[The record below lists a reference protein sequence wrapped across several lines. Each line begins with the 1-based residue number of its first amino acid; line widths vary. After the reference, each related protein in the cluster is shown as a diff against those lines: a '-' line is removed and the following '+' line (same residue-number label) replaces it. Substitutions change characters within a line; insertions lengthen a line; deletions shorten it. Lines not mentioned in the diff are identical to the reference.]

1 MELKIEEKLRDVLIP
16 LTDEKFTAL
25 EEDILRNGCIQ
36 PIIVWNGTIVDGHNR
51 YAICQK
57 HGIPFKTVEHDFADM
72 TEARLWVYT
81 SETNKRDATI
91 FQKCEMA
98 MRFKDDVESQ
108 AIQRILDGPNQKPSQ
123 NFGEDPHKRRT
134 DFILGKMAGVSSE
147 TMRMAIKLHDEAKEE
162 TLNKLRS
169 SDDLKISKAYGMEFK
184 KTTVRKSQPVVT
196 PAEGDLTDY
205 DASKNPYIGNP
216 EDLPGIKMIGAHGVH
231 VATMMED
238 VPESFPMVLTLFD
251 SVIENYLVSLEN
263 TFNQYTPGM
272 RTEEFDRVIDSR
284 LRDVTRKVNEMKKN
298 YKKQEDTNH
307 E

>member
-16 LTDEKFTAL
+16 LTDEKFAAL
-25 EEDILRNGCIQ
+25 EDDILRNGCIQ

-72 TEARLWVYT
+72 TEARLWIWSNMKNT
-81 SETNKRDATI
+81 REPTD
-91 FQKCEMA
+91 FQKCEIVMPFRDEIGSEA
-98 MRFKDDVESQ
+98 VKRVLAGVAVD
-108 AIQRILDGPNQKPSQ
+108 PSL
-123 NFGEDPHKRRT
+123 NLGEGHLERRT
-134 DFILGKMAGVSSE
+134 DSILGKMAGVSHDI
-147 TMRMAIKLHDEAKEE
+147 MRMAIKLHNEAGEE
-162 TLNKLRS
+162 TLCRLRTDNK
-169 SDDLKISKAYGMEFK
+169 LKISAAYKMEFGK
-184 KTTVRKSQPVVT
+184 GDVRKKLPIV

-216 EDLPGIKMIGAHGVH
+216 EELPGIKMIGAHGVH

-272 RTEEFDRVIDSR
+272 RTEEFDRVIESR
-284 LRDVTRKVNEMKKN
+284 LRDVTKKVNAMKKN
-298 YKKQEDTNH
+298 YKKQEDTDH

>member
-16 LTDEKFTAL
+16 LTNEKFAAL
-25 EEDILRNGCIQ
+25 EDDILRNGCIQ

-72 TEARLWVYT
+72 TEARLWIWSNMKNT
-81 SETNKRDATI
+81 REPTD
-91 FQKCEMA
+91 FQKCEMV
-98 MRFKDDVESQ
+98 MPFRD
-108 AIQRILDGPNQKPSQ
+108 AIGSEAVKRVLAGVAVDPSL
-123 NFGEDPHKRRT
+123 NLGEGHLERRT
-134 DFILGKMAGVSSE
+134 DSILGKMAGVSHDI
-147 TMRMAIKLHDEAKEE
+147 MRMAIKLHNEAGEE
-162 TLNKLRS
+162 TLCRLRTDNK
-169 SDDLKISKAYGMEFK
+169 LKISAAYKMEFGKGDARK
-184 KTTVRKSQPVVT
+184 KLPIV

-216 EDLPGIKMIGAHGVH
+216 EELPGIKMIGAHGVH

-272 RTEEFDRVIDSR
+272 RTEEFDRVIESR
-284 LRDVTRKVNEMKKN
+284 LRDVTKKVNAMKKN
-298 YKKQEDTNH
+298 YKKQEDTDH

>member
-1 MELKIEEKLRDVLIP
+1 MELRIEEKLRDVLIP
-16 LTDEKFTAL
+16 LADEKFAAL

-57 HGIPFKTVEHDFADM
+57 HGIPFKTVEHDFEDM
-72 TEARLWVYT
+72 TEARLWVWSNMKNT
-81 SETNKRDATI
+81 REPTD
-91 FQKCEMA
+91 FQKCEMVMSFRDVIGSGA
-98 MRFKDDVESQ
+98 MKRVLAGVAVD
-108 AIQRILDGPNQKPSQ
+108 PSL
-123 NFGEDPHKRRT
+123 NLGEGHMERRT
-134 DFILGKMAGVSSE
+134 DTILGKMAGVSHE
-147 TMRMAIKLHDEAKEE
+147 IMRMAIKLHDEADED
-162 TLNKLRS
+162 TLCQLRTDNK
-169 SDDLKISKAYGMEFK
+169 LKISAAYNKEFGKGNARK
-184 KTTVRKSQPVVT
+184 KPAIV

-216 EDLPGIKMIGAHGVH
+216 GDLPGIKMIGTHGVH

-272 RTEEFDRVIDSR
+272 RTEEFDRVIESR
-284 LRDVTRKVNEMKKN
+284 LRDVTKKVNAMKKN
-298 YKKQEDTNH
+298 YKKQEDTNN

>member
-16 LTDEKFTAL
+16 LTNEKFAAL
-25 EEDILRNGCIQ
+25 EDDILRNGCIQ

-72 TEARLWVYT
+72 TEARLWIWSNMKNT
-81 SETNKRDATI
+81 REPTD
-91 FQKCEMA
+91 FQKCEMVMPFRDEIGSEA
-98 MRFKDDVESQ
+98 VKRVLAGVAVD
-108 AIQRILDGPNQKPSQ
+108 PSL
-123 NFGEDPHKRRT
+123 NLGEGHLERRT
-134 DFILGKMAGVSSE
+134 DSILGKMAGVSHDI
-147 TMRMAIKLHDEAKEE
+147 MRMAIKLHNEAGEE
-162 TLNKLRS
+162 TLCRLRTDNK
-169 SDDLKISKAYGMEFK
+169 LKISAAYKMEFGKGDARK
-184 KTTVRKSQPVVT
+184 KLPIA

-216 EDLPGIKMIGAHGVH
+216 EELPGIKMIGAHGVH

-272 RTEEFDRVIDSR
+272 RTEEFDRVIESR
-284 LRDVTRKVNEMKKN
+284 LRDVTKKVNAMKKN
-298 YKKQEDTNH
+298 YKKQEDTDH

>member
-16 LTDEKFTAL
+16 LTNEKFAAL
-25 EEDILRNGCIQ
+25 EDDILRNGCIQ

-72 TEARLWVYT
+72 TEARLWIWSNMKNT
-81 SETNKRDATI
+81 REPTD
-91 FQKCEMA
+91 FQKCEMVMPFRDEIGSEA
-98 MRFKDDVESQ
+98 VKRVLAGVAVD
-108 AIQRILDGPNQKPSQ
+108 PSL
-123 NFGEDPHKRRT
+123 NLGEGHLERRT
-134 DFILGKMAGVSSE
+134 DSILGKMAGVSHDI
-147 TMRMAIKLHDEAKEE
+147 MRMAIKLHNEAGEE
-162 TLNKLRS
+162 TLCRLRTDNK
-169 SDDLKISKAYGMEFK
+169 LKISAAYKMEFGKGDARK
-184 KTTVRKSQPVVT
+184 KLPIV

-216 EDLPGIKMIGAHGVH
+216 EELPGIKMIGAHGVH

-272 RTEEFDRVIDSR
+272 RTEEFDRVIESR
-284 LRDVTRKVNEMKKN
+284 LRDVTKKVNAMKKN
-298 YKKQEDTNH
+298 YKKQEDTDH

>member
-16 LTDEKFTAL
+16 LTDEKFAAL
-25 EEDILRNGCIQ
+25 EDDILRNGCIQ

-57 HGIPFKTVEHDFADM
+57 HGISFKTVEHDFTDM
-72 TEARLWVYT
+72 TEARLWIWSNMKNT
-81 SETNKRDATI
+81 REPTD
-91 FQKCEMA
+91 FQKCEMVMPFRDEIGSEA
-98 MRFKDDVESQ
+98 VKRVLAGVAVD
-108 AIQRILDGPNQKPSQ
+108 PSL
-123 NFGEDPHKRRT
+123 NLGEGHLERRT
-134 DFILGKMAGVSSE
+134 DSILGKMAGVSHDI
-147 TMRMAIKLHDEAKEE
+147 MRMAIKLHNEAGEE
-162 TLNKLRS
+162 TLCRLRTDNK
-169 SDDLKISKAYGMEFK
+169 LKISAAYKMEFGK
-184 KTTVRKSQPVVT
+184 GDVRKKLPIV

-216 EDLPGIKMIGAHGVH
+216 EELPGIKMIGAHGVH

-272 RTEEFDRVIDSR
+272 RTEEFDRVIESR
-284 LRDVTRKVNEMKKN
+284 LRDVTKKVNAMKKN
-298 YKKQEDTNH
+298 YKKQEDTDH

>member
-16 LTDEKFTAL
+16 LTDEKFAAL
-25 EEDILRNGCIQ
+25 EDDILRNGCIQ

-57 HGIPFKTVEHDFADM
+57 HGISLKTVEHDFTDM
-72 TEARLWVYT
+72 TEARLWIWSNMKNT
-81 SETNKRDATI
+81 REPTD
-91 FQKCEMA
+91 FQKCEMVMPFRDEIGSEA
-98 MRFKDDVESQ
+98 VKRVLAGVAVD
-108 AIQRILDGPNQKPSQ
+108 PSL
-123 NFGEDPHKRRT
+123 NLGEGHLERRT
-134 DFILGKMAGVSSE
+134 DSILGKMAGVSHDI
-147 TMRMAIKLHDEAKEE
+147 MRMAIKLHNEAGEE
-162 TLNKLRS
+162 TLCRLRTDNK
-169 SDDLKISKAYGMEFK
+169 LKISAAYKMEFGK
-184 KTTVRKSQPVVT
+184 GDVRKKLPIV

-216 EDLPGIKMIGAHGVH
+216 EELPGIKMIGAHGVH

-272 RTEEFDRVIDSR
+272 RTEEFDRVIESR
-284 LRDVTRKVNEMKKN
+284 LRDVTKKVNAMKKN
-298 YKKQEDTNH
+298 YKKQEDTDH

>member
-16 LTDEKFTAL
+16 LTDEKFAAL
-25 EEDILRNGCIQ
+25 EDDILRNGCIQ

-57 HGIPFKTVEHDFADM
+57 HGISFKTVEHDFTDM
-72 TEARLWVYT
+72 TEARLWIWSNMKNT
-81 SETNKRDATI
+81 REPTD
-91 FQKCEMA
+91 FQKCEMVMPFRDEIGSEA
-98 MRFKDDVESQ
+98 VKRVLAGVAVD
-108 AIQRILDGPNQKPSQ
+108 PSL
-123 NFGEDPHKRRT
+123 NLGEGHLERRT
-134 DFILGKMAGVSSE
+134 DSILGKMAGVSHDI
-147 TMRMAIKLHDEAKEE
+147 MRMAIKLHNEAGEE
-162 TLNKLRS
+162 TLCRLRTDNK
-169 SDDLKISKAYGMEFK
+169 LKISAAYKMEFGKGDARK
-184 KTTVRKSQPVVT
+184 KLPIV

-216 EDLPGIKMIGAHGVH
+216 EELPGIKMIGAHGVH

-272 RTEEFDRVIDSR
+272 RTEEFDRVIESR
-284 LRDVTRKVNEMKKN
+284 LRDVTKKVNAMKKN
-298 YKKQEDTNH
+298 YKKQEDTDH

>member
-16 LTDEKFTAL
+16 LTDEKFAAL
-25 EEDILRNGCIQ
+25 EDDILRNGCIQ

-57 HGIPFKTVEHDFADM
+57 HGISFKTVEHDFTDM
-72 TEARLWVYT
+72 TEARLWIWSNMKNT
-81 SETNKRDATI
+81 REPTD
-91 FQKCEMA
+91 FQKCEMVMPFRDEIGSEA
-98 MRFKDDVESQ
+98 VKRVLAGVAVD
-108 AIQRILDGPNQKPSQ
+108 PSL
-123 NFGEDPHKRRT
+123 NLGEGHLERRT
-134 DFILGKMAGVSSE
+134 DSILGKMAGVSHDI
-147 TMRMAIKLHDEAKEE
+147 MRMAIKLHNEAGEE
-162 TLNKLRS
+162 TLCRLRTDNK
-169 SDDLKISKAYGMEFK
+169 LKISAAYKMEFGK
-184 KTTVRKSQPVVT
+184 GDVRKKLPIVPT
-196 PAEGDLTDY
+196 EGDLTDY

-216 EDLPGIKMIGAHGVH
+216 EELPGIKMIGAHGVH

-272 RTEEFDRVIDSR
+272 RTEEFDRVIESR
-284 LRDVTRKVNEMKKN
+284 LRDVTKKVNAMKKN
-298 YKKQEDTNH
+298 YKKQEDTDH

>member
-16 LTDEKFTAL
+16 LTDEKFAAL
-25 EEDILRNGCIQ
+25 EDDILRNGCIQ

-57 HGIPFKTVEHDFADM
+57 HGISFKTVEHDFADM
-72 TEARLWVYT
+72 TEARLWIWSNMKNT
-81 SETNKRDATI
+81 REPTD
-91 FQKCEMA
+91 FQKCEMVMPFRDEIGSEA
-98 MRFKDDVESQ
+98 VKRVLAGVAVD
-108 AIQRILDGPNQKPSQ
+108 PSL
-123 NFGEDPHKRRT
+123 NLGEGHLERRT
-134 DFILGKMAGVSSE
+134 DSILGKMAGVSHDI
-147 TMRMAIKLHDEAKEE
+147 MRMAIKLHNEAGEE
-162 TLNKLRS
+162 TLCRLRTDNK
-169 SDDLKISKAYGMEFK
+169 LKISAAYKMEFGK
-184 KTTVRKSQPVVT
+184 GDVRKKLPIV

-216 EDLPGIKMIGAHGVH
+216 EELPGIKMIGAHGVH

-272 RTEEFDRVIDSR
+272 RTEEFDRVIESR
-284 LRDVTRKVNEMKKN
+284 LRDVTKKVNAMKKN
-298 YKKQEDTNH
+298 YKKQEDTDH

>member
-16 LTDEKFTAL
+16 LTDEKFAAL
-25 EEDILRNGCIQ
+25 EDDILRNGCIQ

-72 TEARLWVYT
+72 TEARLWIWGNMRNT
-81 SETNKRDATI
+81 REACI
-91 FQKCEMA
+91 FQKCEMVIP
-98 MRFKDDVESQ
+98 FKDEIGTQ
-108 AIQRILDGPNQKPSQ
+108 AFQRMMAGIAI
-123 NFGEDPHKRRT
+123 DPRQPVAEGSDDRKT
-134 DFILGKMAGVSSE
+134 VAILGVMAGVSRE
-147 TMRMAIKLHDEAKEE
+147 TMRMAVKLHEEASDQLL
-162 TLNKLRS
+162 TKLRT
-169 SDDLKISKAYGMEFK
+169 DQ
-184 KTTVRKSQPVVT
+184 TTVKAAYKELTGKTAVKKGPTEV
-196 PAEGDLTDY
+196 PMEGDLTDY

-272 RTEEFDRVIDSR
+272 RTEEFDRVIESR
-284 LRDVTRKVNEMKKN
+284 LRDVTKKVNAMKKN
-298 YKKQEDTNH
+298 YKKQEDTDH

>member
-16 LTDEKFTAL
+16 LTDEKFAAL

-51 YAICQK
+51 YAICKK

-72 TEARLWVYT
+72 TEARLWIWSNMKNT
-81 SETNKRDATI
+81 REPTD
-91 FQKCEMA
+91 FQKCEMVMPFREEIGSEA
-98 MRFKDDVESQ
+98 VKRVLAGVAVD
-108 AIQRILDGPNQKPSQ
+108 PSL
-123 NFGEDPHKRRT
+123 NLGEGHLERRT
-134 DFILGKMAGVSSE
+134 DTILGKMAGVSHDI
-147 TMRMAIKLHDEAKEE
+147 MRMAIKLHNEAGEE
-162 TLNKLRS
+162 TLCRLRTDNK
-169 SDDLKISKAYGMEFK
+169 LKISAAYKKEFGKGDTRK
-184 KTTVRKSQPVVT
+184 KLDIT

-298 YKKQEDTNH
+298 YKKQEDTKH

>member
-16 LTDEKFTAL
+16 LTDEKFAAL
-25 EEDILRNGCIQ
+25 EDDILRNGCIQ

-57 HGIPFKTVEHDFADM
+57 HGISLKTVEHDFTDM
-72 TEARLWVYT
+72 TEARLWIWSNMKNT
-81 SETNKRDATI
+81 REPTD
-91 FQKCEMA
+91 FQKCEMVMPFRDEIGSEA
-98 MRFKDDVESQ
+98 VKRVLAGVAVD
-108 AIQRILDGPNQKPSQ
+108 PSL
-123 NFGEDPHKRRT
+123 NLGEGHLERRT
-134 DFILGKMAGVSSE
+134 DSILGKMAGVSHDI
-147 TMRMAIKLHDEAKEE
+147 MRMAIKLHNEAGEE
-162 TLNKLRS
+162 TLCRLRTDNK
-169 SDDLKISKAYGMEFK
+169 LKISAAYKMEFGKGDARK
-184 KTTVRKSQPVVT
+184 KLPIV

-216 EDLPGIKMIGAHGVH
+216 EELPGIKMIGAHGVH

-272 RTEEFDRVIDSR
+272 RTEEFDRVIESR
-284 LRDVTRKVNEMKKN
+284 LRDVTKKVNAMKKN
-298 YKKQEDTNH
+298 YKKQEDTDH